1 MCFRKLEPKAW
12 TFGHMSFERGRKDR
26 LVNITRQR
34 KKDAIKREGS
44 PPIGPAGPAPV
55 GAYAL
60 SGATPSDVQEFR
72 SRQNLFAGRI
82 NEITSMLQQVHP
94 PVLRLPRVPVPVPA
108 RRSRFACTQ
117 TMQQQRTMQRTLESF
132 AARLQGHRPGPLP
145 AGAKH
150 ATADAADTMMDLL
163 SANSAGSSPGPLV
176 ERRPLHQLSNM
187 DVQHLLATPSYCLP
201 RCVLNKVTE
210 DNLTGADLL
219 SVTDDYLSSVCGMD
233 ILPKRTT
240 LLTRIGKWKAKGVRI
255 DLLPAKLS
263 VRPPPG
269 AAGRNQAV
277 GAAAAAASY
286 AAAAAAAGS
295 GIPGAG
301 SMAGAGLA
309 AGSTLLGGPA
319 ARPAGAVQGTYQLL
333 QPVHPVP
340 PHLLPKQEPSGDC

>member
-1 MCFRKLEPKAW
+1 
-12 TFGHMSFERGRKDR
+12 
-26 LVNITRQR
+26 
-34 KKDAIKREGS
+34 
-44 PPIGPAGPAPV
+44 
-55 GAYAL
+55 
-60 SGATPSDVQEFR
+60 
-72 SRQNLFAGRI
+72 
-82 NEITSMLQQVHP
+82 
-94 PVLRLPRVPVPVPA
+94 
-108 RRSRFACTQ
+108 
-117 TMQQQRTMQRTLESF
+117 MQQQRTMQRTLEAF

-145 AGAKH
+145 AGANH

-163 SANSAGSSPGPLV
+163 SASSSGSSPGPLV

-286 AAAAAAAGS
+286 AASAPRAAASATE
-295 GIPGAG
+295 
-301 SMAGAGLA
+301 AGA
-309 AGSTLLGGPA
+309 
-319 ARPAGAVQGTYQLL
+319 QW
-333 QPVHPVP
+333 
-340 PHLLPKQEPSGDC
+340 

>member
-1 MCFRKLEPKAW
+1 
-12 TFGHMSFERGRKDR
+12 
-26 LVNITRQR
+26 
-34 KKDAIKREGS
+34 
-44 PPIGPAGPAPV
+44 
-55 GAYAL
+55 
-60 SGATPSDVQEFR
+60 
-72 SRQNLFAGRI
+72 
-82 NEITSMLQQVHP
+82 
-94 PVLRLPRVPVPVPA
+94 
-108 RRSRFACTQ
+108 
-117 TMQQQRTMQRTLESF
+117 MQRTLESF
-132 AARLQGHRPGPLP
+132 AARLQGHRPAPLP

-163 SANSAGSSPGPLV
+163 SASSSASSPSGTPLV

-255 DLLPAKLS
+255 DLLPANPS
-263 VRPPPG
+263 GRPPPG

-277 GAAAAAASY
+277 GAATAAASY

-295 GIPGAG
+295 GIAGAG
-301 SMAGAGLA
+301 SMTGAGLA
-309 AGSTLLGGPA
+309 AGPALLGGPA

-333 QPVHPVP
+333 QPVHPAP